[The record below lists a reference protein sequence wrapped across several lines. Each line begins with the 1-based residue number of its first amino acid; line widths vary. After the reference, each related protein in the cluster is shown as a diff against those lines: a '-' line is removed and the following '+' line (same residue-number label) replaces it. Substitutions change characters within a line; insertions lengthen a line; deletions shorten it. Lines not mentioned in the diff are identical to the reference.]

1 MHNYIGSK
9 RGMPQRSSRHP
20 IRVVRT
26 AIRPASVEAMA
37 LLSAA
42 MRSAAFTE
50 SSRPIGAWMQGRQWG
65 RWGDQW
71 VADRARPPVTRR
83 AQHAGDQIL
92 RLEQL
97 HAAGVIDDAEFARL
111 RDRVRRST

>member
-1 MHNYIGSK
+1 
-9 RGMPQRSSRHP
+9 
-20 IRVVRT
+20 
-26 AIRPASVEAMA
+26 MA

-42 MRSAAFTE
+42 MRTAAFTE

-71 VADRARPPVTRR
+71 VAGPGATPGAGR
-83 AQHAGDQIL
+83 AGDQIV

-97 HAAGVIDDAEFARL
+97 HAAGVIDDAELARL
-111 RDRVRRST
+111 RARVHGTA